1 MKATTRKEAC
11 EAYTHRWQAT
21 YFDQA
26 KWAEVLELLYSGKG
40 PAEIVADLKL
50 DPSCRSSLTVHAR
63 EHRGYIA
70 FMRGVRLKDRR
81 LQFAGTLSEAW
92 RALIERIFT
101 IGMDPST
108 KPGTA
113 VKAAAVAQKE
123 ITELGKLAAAAVAEF
138 TQAERADSGKPIG
151 DVEEMVRRIAS
162 EVFGIRAEK
171 DKE

>member
-11 EAYTHRWQAT
+11 EAYTHRWQAKH
-21 YFDQA
+21 FDQG
-26 KWAEVLELLYSGKG
+26 KWAEVLELLYAGRG
-40 PAEIVADLKL
+40 PAEIVAELGL

-63 EHRGYIA
+63 EHRGFIA

-108 KPGTA
+108 QPGTA

-123 ITELGKLAAAAVAEF
+123 IVELGKLAAAAVAEF
-138 TQAERADSGKPIG
+138 TKGEPQESGQPIG
-151 DVEEMVRRIAS
+151 DVEEMVRQIAS
-162 EVFGIRAEK
+162 DVFGIRAEG
-171 DKE
+171 